1 MSFCALINRARL
13 TGSRALLAGITLLVI
28 TGCASKTVQPTTYIL
43 PASTPEQHYSSALAV
58 AIAPI
63 RLTGLLDNQ
72 GIVMELNDIEVYQ
85 ARQHLWAEDIGIQL
99 QQQLQQRLT
108 LSLPHAQI
116 VAKGQPLQAGLPQRE
131 VRVSVNG
138 FQGSYNGN
146 AIVQG
151 QWLLLGES
159 GQLLKQQNFRIEQ
172 PLPADGYPALVRTL
186 AAAWDQVSEQLAA
199 ALAEETVGS
208 R

>member
-1 MSFCALINRARL
+1 MSFCALINRVAL
-13 TGSRALLAGITLLVI
+13 TGSRALLAGVALLLI
-28 TGCASKTVQPTTYIL
+28 AGCASKTAQPSSYML
-43 PASTPEQHYSSALAV
+43 PASAPEQEYSSALAV

-63 RLTGLLDNQ
+63 RLTGLLDNE

-85 ARQHLWAEDIGIQL
+85 ARQHLWAEDIGVQL

-108 LSLPHAQI
+108 LSLPSAQI
-116 VAKGQPLQAGLPQRE
+116 VAKGQPLQAGLAQRE

-151 QWLLLGES
+151 QWLLLGEN
-159 GQLLKQQNFRIEQ
+159 GQLLQQQNFRIEQ
-172 PLPADGYPALVRTL
+172 PLPADGYPTLVRTL
-186 AAAWDQVSEQLAA
+186 AAAWDQVSEELAA
-199 ALAEETVGS
+199 ALAEETLGS
-208 R
+208 Q

>member
-1 MSFCALINRARL
+1 MSFCALINRVAL
-13 TGSRALLAGITLLVI
+13 TGSRALLAGVSLLLI
-28 TGCASKTVQPTTYIL
+28 AGCASKTAQPSSYML
-43 PASTPEQHYSSALAV
+43 PASAPEQEYSSALAV

-63 RLTGLLDNQ
+63 RLTGLLDNE

-108 LSLPHAQI
+108 LSLPQAQI
-116 VAKGQPLQAGLPQRE
+116 VAKGQPLQEGLAQRE

-138 FQGSYNGN
+138 FQGSYNGK

-159 GQLLKQQNFRIEQ
+159 GQLLKQRNFRIEQ

-199 ALAEETVGS
+199 ALAEDTLGS

>member
-1 MSFCALINRARL
+1 MSFSALINRA
-13 TGSRALLAGITLLVI
+13 TWTSSRALLAGVTLLVMV
-28 TGCASKTVQPTTYIL
+28 GCASKTVQPTTYML
-43 PASTPEQHYSSALAV
+43 PTSTPEQHYSSALAV
-58 AIAPI
+58 AVAPI

-85 ARQHLWAEDIGIQL
+85 ARQHLWAEDIGVQL

-108 LSLPHAQI
+108 LSLPRTQI

-131 VRVSVNG
+131 IRVSVNA

-151 QWLLLGES
+151 QWLLLGEN
-159 GQLLKQQNFRIEQ
+159 GQLLKQKNFRIEQ
-172 PLPADGYPALVRTL
+172 PLAADGYPTLVRSL
-186 AAAWDQVSEQLAA
+186 GAAWDQVSDELAG
-199 ALAEETVGS
+199 ALAEDTLNS

>member
-1 MSFCALINRARL
+1 MSFSALINRAGL
-13 TGSRALLAGITLLVI
+13 TGSLALLVGATLLVMA
-28 TGCASKTVQPTTYIL
+28 GCASKTVQPSSYML
-43 PASTPEQHYSSALAV
+43 PTSTPEQQYSSALAV
-58 AIAPI
+58 AVAPI

-108 LSLPHAQI
+108 LSLRNAQI
-116 VAKGQPLQAGLPQRE
+116 VTKGQPLQAGLAKRE

-159 GQLLKQQNFRIEQ
+159 GQLLKQKNFKVEQ
-172 PLPADGYPALVRTL
+172 PLTADGYPTLVRTL
-186 AAAWDQVSEQLAA
+186 GAAWDQVSEQLAA
-199 ALAEETVGS
+199 ALAEDTLNS

>member
-1 MSFCALINRARL
+1 MSFCALINRVAL
-13 TGSRALLAGITLLVI
+13 TGSRALLAGVTLLLI
-28 TGCASKTVQPTTYIL
+28 AGCASKTVQPSSYML
-43 PASTPEQHYSSALAV
+43 PASAPEQQYSSALAV

-63 RLTGLLDNQ
+63 RLTGLLDNE

-108 LSLPHAQI
+108 LSLPQAQI
-116 VAKGQPLQAGLPQRE
+116 VAKGQPLQAGLAQRE

-138 FQGSYNGN
+138 FQGSYNGK

-159 GQLLKQQNFRIEQ
+159 GQLLKQKNFRIEQ

-199 ALAEETVGS
+199 ALAEDTLGS

>member
-1 MSFCALINRARL
+1 MSFSALINRAGL
-13 TGSRALLAGITLLVI
+13 TSSRALLVGATLLALA
-28 TGCASKTVQPTTYIL
+28 GCASKTVQPSSYML
-43 PASTPEQHYSSALAV
+43 PTSAPEQQYSSALAV
-58 AIAPI
+58 AVAPI

-72 GIVMELNDIEVYQ
+72 GIVMELNDIEVHQ

-108 LSLPHAQI
+108 LSLPNAQI
-116 VAKGQPLQAGLPQRE
+116 VTKGQPLQTGLAQRE

-151 QWLLLGES
+151 QWLLLGEN
-159 GQLLKQQNFRIEQ
+159 GQLLKQKNFKVEQ
-172 PLPADGYPALVRTL
+172 PLTADGYPALVRTL
-186 AAAWDQVSEQLAA
+186 GSAWDQVSEQLAA
-199 ALAEETVGS
+199 ALAEETLHS

>member
-13 TGSRALLAGITLLVI
+13 TGSRALLAGITLLVMA
-28 TGCASKTVQPTTYIL
+28 GCASKTVQPTTYIL

-108 LSLPHAQI
+108 LSLPRAQI

-159 GQLLKQQNFRIEQ
+159 GQLLKQHNFRIEQ
-172 PLPADGYPALVRTL
+172 PLAADGYPALVRTL

-199 ALAEETVGS
+199 ALVEDKLAS
-208 R
+208 Q

>member
-1 MSFCALINRARL
+1 MSFSALINRVIL
-13 TGSRALLAGITLLVI
+13 TGARTLFAGATLLMMA
-28 TGCASKTVQPTTYIL
+28 GCANKTVQTSSYML
-43 PASTPEQHYSSALAV
+43 PASTAAQQYPNALAV

-63 RLTGLLDNQ
+63 RLSGLLDNQ
-72 GIVMELNDIEVYQ
+72 GIVMELNDIEVHQ
-85 ARQHLWAEDIGIQL
+85 ARHHLWAEDIDVQL

-108 LSLPHAQI
+108 LSLPQAQI

-138 FQGSYNGN
+138 FQGSYSGN

-151 QWLLLGES
+151 QWLLLGEK

-172 PLPADGYPALVRTL
+172 PLPADGYPALVRAL
-186 AAAWDQVSEQLAA
+186 GSAWDQVSEQLAA
-199 ALAEETVGS
+199 SLAEEALGS
-208 R
+208 W

>member
-13 TGSRALLAGITLLVI
+13 TGSRALLAGITLLVMA
-28 TGCASKTVQPTTYIL
+28 GCASKTVQPTTYIL

-159 GQLLKQQNFRIEQ
+159 GQLLKQHNFRIEQ
-172 PLPADGYPALVRTL
+172 PLAADGYPALVRTL

-199 ALAEETVGS
+199 ALVEDKLAS
-208 R
+208 Q

>member
-1 MSFCALINRARL
+1 MSFCAFINRAGL
-13 TGSRALLAGITLLVI
+13 SGSRALLAGITLLVI
-28 TGCASKTVQPTTYIL
+28 AGCASKTVQPTIYML
-43 PASTPEQHYSSALAV
+43 PANTPEQHYSSALAV

-63 RLTGLLDNQ
+63 RLSRLLDNQ

-85 ARQHLWAEDIGIQL
+85 ARQHRWAEDIGIQL
-99 QQQLQQRLT
+99 QQQLQQQLT

-151 QWLLLGES
+151 QWQMLGEN
-159 GQLLKQQNFRIEQ
+159 GQLLKQKNFRIEQ

-186 AAAWDQVSEQLAA
+186 GAAWDQVSQQLAA
-199 ALAEETVGS
+199 ALAEDTFGS

>member
-1 MSFCALINRARL
+1 MSACALINRVAL
-13 TGSRALLAGITLLVI
+13 TGSRALLAGVTLLLMV
-28 TGCASKTVQPTTYIL
+28 GCASKTEQSSSYML
-43 PASTPEQHYSSALAV
+43 SASTPEQEYSSALAV
-58 AIAPI
+58 VIAPI
-63 RLTGLLDNQ
+63 RLTGLLDNE
-72 GIVMELNDIEVYQ
+72 GIVMELNDIEVHQ
-85 ARQHLWAEDIGIQL
+85 ARQHLWAEDIGMQL
-99 QQQLQQRLT
+99 QQQLQQHLT
-108 LSLPHAQI
+108 LSLPQAQI
-116 VAKGQPLQAGLPQRE
+116 IAKGQPLQTGLAKRE

-138 FQGSYNGN
+138 FQGSYNGK

-159 GQLLKQQNFRIEQ
+159 GQLLKQKNFRIEQ

-199 ALAEETVGS
+199 ALAEDTLGS

>member
-1 MSFCALINRARL
+1 MSFCALIHRVAL
-13 TGSRALLAGITLLVI
+13 TGSRALLAGVTLLLI
-28 TGCASKTVQPTTYIL
+28 AGCASKTAQPSSYML
-43 PASTPEQHYSSALAV
+43 PASAPEQEYSSALAV

-63 RLTGLLDNQ
+63 RLTGLLDNE

-108 LSLPHAQI
+108 LSLPQAQI
-116 VAKGQPLQAGLPQRE
+116 VAKGQPLQAGLAQRE

-138 FQGSYNGN
+138 FQGSYNGK

-159 GQLLKQQNFRIEQ
+159 GQLLKQKNFRIEQ

-199 ALAEETVGS
+199 ALAEDTLGS

>member
-1 MSFCALINRARL
+1 MSFSALINRAAW
-13 TGSRALLAGITLLVI
+13 TGSRALLAGVTLLVMA
-28 TGCASKTVQPTTYIL
+28 GCASKIVQPSSYML
-43 PASTPEQHYSSALAV
+43 PASTPEQEYASALAV

-63 RLTGLLDNQ
+63 RLTGLLDNP
-72 GIVMELNDIEVYQ
+72 GILMELNDIEVYQ

-116 VAKGQPLQAGLPQRE
+116 VAKGQPLQAGLAQRE

-159 GQLLKQQNFRIEQ
+159 GQLLKQHNFRIEQ

-186 AAAWDQVSEQLAA
+186 AAVWDQVSEQLAA
-199 ALAEETVGS
+199 ALAEDKLGN

>member
-1 MSFCALINRARL
+1 MSFCALINRVAL
-13 TGSRALLAGITLLVI
+13 TGSRALLAGVSLLLI
-28 TGCASKTVQPTTYIL
+28 AGCASKTVQPSSYML
-43 PASTPEQHYSSALAV
+43 PASAPEQEYSSALAV

-63 RLTGLLDNQ
+63 RLTGLLDNE

-108 LSLPHAQI
+108 LSLPQAQI
-116 VAKGQPLQAGLPQRE
+116 VAKGQPLQAGLAQRE

-138 FQGSYNGN
+138 FQGSYNGK

-159 GQLLKQQNFRIEQ
+159 GQLLKQKNFRIEQ

-199 ALAEETVGS
+199 ALAEDTLGS